1 VVRGGAGVYYEL
13 PLALARLAERSMLG
27 PAGTGRFVINSSVV
41 PNPIPGIPTV
51 PVGTPLEFRNGPT
64 QFVGGYALQLMPLV
78 KRTIEQQ
85 FTTAGALGV
94 QNLEVF
100 KQGSG
105 LMARDYTT
113 PYSIH
118 FSIGIQRELGLDF
131 TLGADYVR
139 RVSVHTTT
147 GNVDLNRWGSAAG
160 PVIRACNS
168 LQALDPRAQCSTGQI
183 DMQFSDGRAR
193 YDGLLAKLERRWAKR
208 YEFRIAYA
216 LSRSLGMNGVIDNN
230 NWFASYGPTDW
241 DRRHNLTLSAVADLP
256 KSFRLSLLS
265 SFVSAPPFRAQL
277 YGFDINGDGTIDDV
291 VPGTGWNELGRGLSE
306 DTFRRVVEQFNAGA
320 RGRQTPNGRPLPT
333 IPLPRQI
340 SFGDSRISQDFR
352 ISRITRFA
360 ERWELML
367 FGEVF
372 NALNIANLTGYGTNV
387 LEPAAFG
394 QPSNRAT
401 QVFGFGGP
409 RAFQFGGRLSF

>member
-1 VVRGGAGVYYEL
+1 
-13 PLALARLAERSMLG
+13 
-27 PAGTGRFVINSSVV
+27 
-41 PNPIPGIPTV
+41 
-51 PVGTPLEFRNGPT
+51 
-64 QFVGGYALQLMPLV
+64 
-78 KRTIEQQ
+78 
-85 FTTAGALGV
+85 
-94 QNLEVF
+94 
-100 KQGSG
+100 
-105 LMARDYTT
+105 
-113 PYSIH
+113 
-118 FSIGIQRELGLDF
+118 
-131 TLGADYVR
+131 
-139 RVSVHTTT
+139 
-147 GNVDLNRWGSAAG
+147 
-160 PVIRACNS
+160 
-168 LQALDPRAQCSTGQI
+168 
-183 DMQFSDGRAR
+183 
-193 YDGLLAKLERRWAKR
+193 
-208 YEFRIAYA
+208 
-216 LSRSLGMNGVIDNN
+216 
-230 NWFASYGPTDW
+230 
-241 DRRHNLTLSAVADLP
+241 LSAVADLP

-265 SFVSAPPFRAQL
+265 SFVSAAPFRAQL
-277 YGFDINGDGTIDDV
+277 YGFDMNGDGTIDDV